1 MIEESNLNDYIND
14 IEDILESPVQMNTA
28 NETISIY
35 RGLFVMKYE
44 KIEIIIQGNIQYKWN
59 PSIGVVFEGVTTE
72 FSNLIIKTI
81 NDIEHFEVVVNDEN
95 YGTAIISNLNISNQI
110 SIKGVFRHTVITG
123 EKTIP
128 VSKIKFC
135 IPNFREFLGISVKKI
150 TKSNRSTL
158 RNRLILENDKYKIT
172 IDKRF
177 EYKKLYSSVTENGGY
192 IITHS
197 GELISKKGA
206 LTFENSKEI
215 LHCLNLF
222 LSFLNG
228 KRTSA
233 ILIHGIFDNEKIWC
247 DYSNYY
253 VDRYDDL
260 PSWINSHSIEYIN
273 ELWQVF
279 SKKWKNKNDKDVL
292 NTAIHWYLEC
302 NKSSGFVEGSL
313 IMAQTALELLYNW
326 YIIENKKLLIGKDS
340 ENINAANKIR
350 LLLSQ
355 LNLNYTIPK
364 KFTYLDKFLKDEKL
378 VDAPEA
384 VVQIR
389 NAIVH
394 SQEEKRAKLNKIEN
408 MAKYEALQVCIWYI
422 EVALLKILD
431 YKGDYTNRCSEQIV
445 RSAKR
450 EKLL

>member
-1 MIEESNLNDYIND
+1 MNIDNSINDFMND

-28 NETISIY
+28 NEPVIVY
-35 RGLFVMKYE
+35 EGLYILKSN
-44 KIEIIIQGNIQYKWN
+44 KIEITIQGKIQYKWN
-59 PSIGVVFEGVTTE
+59 PHIGVAFEGVTVE
-72 FSNLIIKTI
+72 KSNVIMKSI
-81 NDIEHFEVVVNDEN
+81 NDIKHFEIIVNNEN
-95 YGTAIISNLNISNQI
+95 YGAAIISNFNINNQI
-110 SIKGVFRHTVITG
+110 KINGVFQHTVITG
-123 EKTIP
+123 DKTIP

-135 IPNFREFLGISVKKI
+135 IPNFREFLGISVKKVNQS
-150 TKSNRSTL
+150 TRSML
-158 RNRLILENDKYKIT
+158 RNRLLLENDKYQII
-172 IDKRF
+172 IDKRL
-177 EYKKLYSSVTENGGY
+177 EYKELYSSVSEIGGY

-206 LTFENSKEI
+206 LTLDNSREV
-215 LHCLNLF
+215 LHCLNIF

-233 ILIHGIFDNEKIWC
+233 ILIHGVFNEDLIWQ

-260 PSWINSHSIEYIN
+260 LSWTYSHSIENLN
-273 ELWQVF
+273 ELWQTF
-279 SKKWKNKNDKDVL
+279 SKRWKNKNDKDVL

-326 YIIENKKLLIGKDS
+326 YVIEDKKMLIGKDS

-355 LNLNYTIPK
+355 INLNYSIPK
-364 KFTYLDKFLKDEKL
+364 KFTSLNRFLKAEKL
-378 VDAPEA
+378 IDAPEA

-394 SQEEKRAKLNKIEN
+394 SQEEKRTKLNKIEN

-431 YKGDYTNRCSEQIV
+431 YKGNYTNRCSEEIV
-445 RSAKR
+445 NSAKR
-450 EKLL
+450 EKLP

>member
-1 MIEESNLNDYIND
+1 MIDETYLNDFMND
-14 IEDILESPVQMNTA
+14 VDDILESPVQMNTA
-28 NETISIY
+28 NETISVY
-35 RGLFVMKYE
+35 SGLFVMKYE

-72 FSNLIIKTI
+72 FSDLIIKTI
-81 NDIEHFEVVVNDEN
+81 NDIEYFEIVVNGEN
-95 YGTAIISNLNISNQI
+95 YGVAIISNFNINNQI

-123 EKTIP
+123 EKNIP
-128 VSKIKFC
+128 ISKIKFC
-135 IPNFREFLGISVKKI
+135 VPNFREYIGISVKKN
-150 TKSNRSTL
+150 TKTNRSTL
-158 RNRLILENDKYKIT
+158 KNRLILENDKFKIT

-177 EYKKLYSSVTENGGY
+177 EYKKLYSSLTENGGY

-215 LHCLNLF
+215 LNCLNLF

-253 VDRYDDL
+253 VDRYDNL

-273 ELWQVF
+273 ELWQIF
-279 SKKWKNKNDKDVL
+279 SGKWKDKNDKDVL
-292 NTAIHWYLEC
+292 ITAIHWYLEC

-326 YIIENKKLLIGKDS
+326 YIIENKKLMIGKDS

-355 LNLNYTIPK
+355 LNLNYSIPK
-364 KFTYLDKFLKDEKL
+364 KLTYLDKFLKAEKL

-408 MAKYEALQVCIWYI
+408 MAKYEALQICIWYI

-431 YKGDYTNRCSEQIV
+431 YKGDYTNRCSEQII

-450 EKLL
+450 VKLL

>member
-1 MIEESNLNDYIND
+1 MIDETYLNDFMND
-14 IEDILESPVQMNTA
+14 VDDILESPVQMNTA
-28 NETISIY
+28 NETISVY
-35 RGLFVMKYE
+35 SGLFVMKYE

-72 FSNLIIKTI
+72 FSDLIIKTI
-81 NDIEHFEVVVNDEN
+81 NDIEYFEIVVNGEN
-95 YGTAIISNLNISNQI
+95 YGVAIISNFNINNQI

-123 EKTIP
+123 EKNIP
-128 VSKIKFC
+128 ISKIKFC
-135 IPNFREFLGISVKKI
+135 VPNFREYIGISVKKN
-150 TKSNRSTL
+150 TKTNRSTL
-158 RNRLILENDKYKIT
+158 KNRLILENDKFKIT

-177 EYKKLYSSVTENGGY
+177 EYKKLYSSLTENGGY

-215 LHCLNLF
+215 LNCLNLF

-253 VDRYDDL
+253 VDRYDNL

-273 ELWQVF
+273 ELWQIF
-279 SKKWKNKNDKDVL
+279 SGKWKDKNDKDVL
-292 NTAIHWYLEC
+292 ITAIHWYLEC

-326 YIIENKKLLIGKDS
+326 YIIENKKLMIGKDS

-355 LNLNYTIPK
+355 LNLNYSIPK
-364 KFTYLDKFLKDEKL
+364 KLTYLDKFLKAEKL

-408 MAKYEALQVCIWYI
+408 MAKYEALQICIWYI
-422 EVALLKILD
+422 EVALFKILD
-431 YKGDYTNRCSEQIV
+431 YKGDYTNRCSEQII

-450 EKLL
+450 VKLL